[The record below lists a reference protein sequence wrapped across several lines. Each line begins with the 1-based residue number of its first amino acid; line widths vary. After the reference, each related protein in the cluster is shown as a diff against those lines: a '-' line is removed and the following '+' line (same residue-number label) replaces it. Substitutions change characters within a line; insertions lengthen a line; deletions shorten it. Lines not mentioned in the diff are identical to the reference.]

1 MFSTKQTINST
12 VTFDVRSSDLNCQV
26 IFKMDSQNQYRVSRP
41 IYSTR
46 AFEHVNEKQARQT
59 KSLKERLRN
68 SCSCSGK
75 RVVRLIKGFFPILD
89 WLPTYQLRQWL
100 PGDIVSGITTGM
112 VCALQGLA
120 YSLLVN
126 VGPVYG
132 LYAAFFPILSY
143 FILGTSRHLS
153 VGPFPV
159 TCLMM
164 GSVVLNLTPDELFMK
179 PGNGTSVNGT
189 AAMVLNVAE
198 RDAKRV
204 ALSISMTVLIGLF
217 QVGMGVVQV
226 GFLVRYLSDPLVGG
240 FTTAAALH
248 VVVSQL
254 KLIFNVPTGNY
265 NDVLSLFYTIGD
277 IFKNIKKSNM
287 VDLIAGVLTI
297 IVVMLVKEFNTKYQK
312 KLPVPI
318 PIEVI
323 VTIIDAGVSYA
334 VDLSG
339 NYGSGIVRSI
349 PRGFIPPQ
357 APDSSLFSSFVGA
370 SFSTAVVSYAIAISV
385 AKVYAAKH
393 DLVVDGNQE
402 LIAFGISNI
411 FCGCF
416 GGFVATTALSR
427 TAIQESTGGKT
438 QIAGIISALLVL
450 IVIVALGPL
459 LQPLQ
464 KSVLGGIVVANL
476 KGMFMQVHD
485 VPILWRKNR
494 TDCIIWVFTFIAC
507 ILLGLDIGLL
517 AGVVFELGTVVIR
530 TQFPSCSTFG
540 NIPSTDIYKNL
551 KDYKNIV
558 ECPGAK
564 IFKCTAPIYFANID
578 YLKDRIKHIVGFDA
592 VQVFKKRNKAL
603 KKIHSLIKKGKLK
616 VTKNGL
622 VPVEQLGVINEGF
635 ENERDP
641 EQVEGGPQEVEDGAR
656 TDVDVEVQVDWTSAL
671 PVNVTVPK
679 VNIHSLVM
687 DFTAVSFLDVM
698 AAKSLKLI
706 IKEFLRIGV
715 NVYIAGCD
723 DEIIMKMES
732 MGFFDE
738 MVHRGMLF
746 LSVHDAILYIKMET
760 ASDITED
767 PMIDKISQLQD
778 DKEPFSED
786 EDLIETYDNQHLA
799 IHGLSS

>member
-1 MFSTKQTINST
+1 
-12 VTFDVRSSDLNCQV
+12 
-26 IFKMDSQNQYRVSRP
+26 MDGQNQYLVARP

-46 AFEHVNEKQARQT
+46 AFEHANERQVRERKTFKEKFTNSARST
-59 KSLKERLRN
+59 LTPKLP
-68 SCSCSGK
+68 
-75 RVVRLIKGFFPILD
+75 LIIIKKFFPILQ
-89 WLPTYQLRQWL
+89 WLPIYQLRQWL

-120 YSLLVN
+120 YSLLVG

-132 LYAAFFPILSY
+132 LYAAFFPILTY

-159 TCLMM
+159 TCLMQ
-164 GSVVLNLTPDELFMK
+164 GAVVLSLAPDELFMH
-179 PGNGTSVNGT
+179 PGNTTVNGT
-189 AAMVLNVAE
+189 ATLVLNVTQ
-198 RDAKRV
+198 RDANR
-204 ALSISMTVLIGLF
+204 LSIATTMTVLIGLF
-217 QVGMGVVQV
+217 QFGMGVAQV

-240 FTTAAALH
+240 FTTAAAFH

-265 NDVLSLFYTIGD
+265 NGILSFFYTIGD
-277 IFKNIKKSNM
+277 IFKNIKQTNM
-287 VDLIAGVLTI
+287 VDLIAAVLTI
-297 IVVMLVKEFNTKYQK
+297 IVVMGVKEFNAKFQH

-318 PIEVI
+318 PVEVI
-323 VTIIDAGVSYA
+323 VTIIDSGVSYA
-334 VDLSG
+334 MDLST
-339 NYGSGIVRSI
+339 NYGAGIVRTI
-349 PRGFIPPQ
+349 PRGFIPPRP
-357 APDSSLFSSFVGA
+357 PDVSLFSSFGGP
-370 SFSTAVVSYAIAISV
+370 SFSTGVVSYAIAISV

-393 DLVVDGNQE
+393 DLTVDGNQE

-416 GGFVATTALSR
+416 SGFVATTALSR

-438 QIAGIISALLVL
+438 QVASIISALMVL

-464 KSVLGGIVVANL
+464 KSVLGAIVVSNL

-485 VPILWRKNR
+485 VPILWRKNK
-494 TDCIIWVFTFIAC
+494 TDCLIWVFTFIAC
-507 ILLGLDIGLL
+507 IFLGLDVGLL
-517 AGVVFELGTVVIR
+517 TGVVIELATVVIR
-530 TQFPSCSTFG
+530 TQFPSCATLG
-540 NIPSTDIYKNL
+540 NIPTTEIYKNM
-551 KDYKNIV
+551 KDYKNIT
-558 ECPGAK
+558 EFPGTK
-564 IFKCTAPIYFANID
+564 IFKCTAPIYFANIEF
-578 YLKDRIKHIVGFDA
+578 LKDQIKSKVGFDA

-603 KKIHSLIKKGKLK
+603 KKIHRLLKNGKLK
-616 VTKNGL
+616 ITENGL
-622 VPVEQLGVINEGF
+622 VPVGTLGV
-635 ENERDP
+635 ENEAFESEQDP
-641 EQVEGGPQEVEDGAR
+641 KQVETKSQKGAANG
-656 TDVDVEVQVDWTSAL
+656 TISAKDVEMQVDWSSSL
-671 PVNVTVPK
+671 PGGVTVPK
-679 VNIHSLVM
+679 VDIHSFVM

-723 DEIIMKMES
+723 DEIILKMES

-746 LSVHDAILYIKMET
+746 LTVHDAILYIKMET
-760 ASDITED
+760 GSETADGSDTFAE
-767 PMIDKISQLQD
+767 KISQMQD
-778 DKEPFSED
+778 DKIPYVED
-786 EDLIETYDNQHLA
+786 EDFIETYDNQRLA

>member
-1 MFSTKQTINST
+1 
-12 VTFDVRSSDLNCQV
+12 
-26 IFKMDSQNQYRVSRP
+26 MDSQNQYHVSRP

-46 AFEHVNEKQARQT
+46 AFEHVNEKQVRQT

-297 IVVMLVKEFNTKYQK
+297 IVVMLVKEFNAKYQK

-357 APDSSLFSSFVGA
+357 APDASLFSSFVGA

-540 NIPSTDIYKNL
+540 NIPSTDIYKNM

-656 TDVDVEVQVDWTSAL
+656 PDVDVEVQVDWTSAL

-679 VNIHSLVM
+679 VDIHSLVM

>member
-1 MFSTKQTINST
+1 M
-12 VTFDVRSSDLNCQV
+12 
-26 IFKMDSQNQYRVSRP
+26 MDGENQYCVSRP

-46 AFEHVNEKQARQT
+46 AFEHVNEKKVRET
-59 KSLKERLRN
+59 KSVKEKLRN
-68 SCSCSGK
+68 SVRCSPK
-75 RVVRLIKGFFPILD
+75 LVTQIIKKFFPILN
-89 WLPTYQLRQWL
+89 WLPIYQPRQWL
-100 PGDIVSGITTGM
+100 PGDIVAGVTTGM

-120 YSLLVN
+120 YSLLVG
-126 VGPVYG
+126 VPPVYG
-132 LYAAFFPILSY
+132 LYAAFFPILTY

-159 TCLMM
+159 TCLMQ
-164 GSVVLNLTPDELFMK
+164 GAVVFSLAPDENFLYAANST
-179 PGNGTSVNGT
+179 GVNGT
-189 AAMVLNVAE
+189 VTMLVNVTA
-198 RDAKRV
+198 RDAKRI
-204 ALSISMTVLIGLF
+204 SISTSMTVLIGLF
-217 QVGMGVVQV
+217 QLGMGVVQV

-240 FTTAAALH
+240 FTTAAALQ

-254 KLIFNVPTGNY
+254 KLIFNVPTANY
-265 NDVLSLFYTIGD
+265 NGVLSLFYTIGD
-277 IFKNIKKSNM
+277 IFKNIKQTNM

-297 IVVMLVKEFNTKYQK
+297 IVVMLVKEFNAKFQK

-323 VTIIDAGVSYA
+323 VTIIDSGVSYA
-334 VDLSG
+334 LDLSTR
-339 NYGSGIVRSI
+339 YGAGIVRTV

-357 APDSSLFSSFVGA
+357 PPDVSLFDSFAGG

-393 DLVVDGNQE
+393 DLKVDGNQE

-416 GGFVATTALSR
+416 SGFVATTALSR

-438 QIAGIISALLVL
+438 QVAGIISALIVL

-464 KSVLGGIVVANL
+464 KSVLGAIIVANL

-485 VPILWRKNR
+485 IPILWRKNK
-494 TDCIIWVFTFIAC
+494 TDCVIWVFTCLAC
-507 ILLGLDIGLL
+507 IILGLDIGLL

-530 TQFPSCSTFG
+530 TQFPSCATLG
-540 NIPSTDIYKNL
+540 NVPSTDIYKNM
-551 KDYKNIV
+551 KDYKNII
-558 ECPGAK
+558 ECPGTK
-564 IFKCTAPIYFANID
+564 IFKCTAPIYFANIE
-578 YLKDRIKHIVGFDA
+578 YLRDQLKHAVGFNA
-592 VQVFKKRNKAL
+592 VRVFKKRNKAL
-603 KKIHSLIKKGKLK
+603 KKIHKLIKNGKLK
-616 VTKNGL
+616 VTENGL
-622 VPVEQLGVINEGF
+622 VPVAPLGVDNEAF
-635 ENERDP
+635 ESEREP
-641 EQVEGGPQEVEDGAR
+641 EQVEGGAQQEEKGGAPSA
-656 TDVDVEVQVDWTSAL
+656 TEVEVQVDWTSTL

-679 VNIHSLVM
+679 VNIHSLVF

-698 AAKSLKLI
+698 AAKSIKLI

-738 MVHRGMLF
+738 MVNRGMLF
-746 LSVHDAILYIKMET
+746 LTVHDAILYIKMET
-760 ASDITED
+760 GSEISDD
-767 PMIDKISQLQD
+767 PMADKISQMQD
-778 DKEPFSED
+778 DKAPPPFTED
-786 EDLIETYDNQHLA
+786 EDLIETYDNQRLA

>member
-1 MFSTKQTINST
+1 
-12 VTFDVRSSDLNCQV
+12 
-26 IFKMDSQNQYRVSRP
+26 MDSQNQYHVSRP

-46 AFEHVNEKQARQT
+46 AFEHVNERQVRET
-59 KSLKERLRN
+59 KSLKEKLRN

-75 RVVRLIKGFFPILD
+75 RILRLVKTFFPILE
-89 WLPTYQLRQWL
+89 WLPAYELRLWL
-100 PGDIVSGITTGM
+100 SGEIISGITMGM

-126 VGPVYG
+126 IGPVYG
-132 LYAAFFPILSY
+132 LFAAFFPILPY

-153 VGPFPV
+153 VGPFPI

-164 GSVVLNLTPDELFMK
+164 GSVVLNLAPDAMFMR
-179 PGNGTSVNGT
+179 PGNGTGMNGT
-189 AAMVLNVAE
+189 AAMVMNVAE
-198 RDAKRV
+198 RDAMRV
-204 ALSISMTVLIGLF
+204 AISISMTVLIGLF
-217 QVGMGVVQV
+217 QLAMGVAQV

-240 FTTAAALH
+240 FTTAAAVT

-254 KLIFNVPTGNY
+254 KLIFNVPTENY
-265 NDVLSLFYTIGD
+265 NSVLAIFYTLGD
-277 IFKNIKKSNM
+277 VFKNIKKSNM
-287 VDLIAGVLTI
+287 VDFIAGILTI
-297 IVVMLVKEFNTKYQK
+297 IVVMLGKELNVRFQK
-312 KLPVPI
+312 QLPAPI
-318 PIEVI
+318 PFEVI
-323 VTIIDAGVSYA
+323 VTVIDAGVSYA
-334 VDLSG
+334 LDLST
-339 NYGSGIVRSI
+339 NYGAGIVKYI

-357 APDSSLFSSFVGA
+357 PPDVSLFSSIVSP
-370 SFSTAVVSYAIAISV
+370 SFSTAVVAYAIAISV

-402 LIAFGISNI
+402 LIAFGFSNI
-411 FCGCF
+411 VCGCF

-438 QIAGIISALLVL
+438 QVASIISALLVL
-450 IVIVALGPL
+450 IVILALGPL

-476 KGMFMQVHD
+476 KGMFMQLYD

-494 TDCIIWVFTFIAC
+494 TDCLIWVFTFIAC

-530 TQFPSCSTFG
+530 TQFPTCSTLG
-540 NIPSTDIYKNL
+540 NIPNTDIYKNM

-558 ECPGAK
+558 ACPGTK
-564 IFKCTAPIYFANID
+564 IFKCNAPIYFANID
-578 YLKDRIKHIVGFDA
+578 YLKDQIKHIVGFDA

-603 KKIHSLIKKGKLK
+603 KKIQSLIKKGKLK
-616 VTKNGL
+616 VTENGL
-622 VPVEQLGVINEGF
+622 VPLEEQGVINEGF

-641 EQVEGGPQEVEDGAR
+641 EQVEGEPQQEVKDGAR
-656 TDVDVEVQVDWTSAL
+656 SDVDVEVQVDWRAEL
-671 PVNVTVPK
+671 PFDITVPK

-687 DFTAVSFLDVM
+687 DFCAVSFLDVM
-698 AAKSLKLI
+698 SVKSLRLI

-732 MGFFDE
+732 IGFFDE

-760 ASDITED
+760 DSDVED
-767 PMIDKISQLQD
+767 PMIEKIAQLQH
-778 DKEPFSED
+778 DKESFTDD
-786 EDLIETYDNQHLA
+786 EDLIETYDNQRMA
-799 IHGLSS
+799 IHGLSG

>member
-1 MFSTKQTINST
+1 MFH
-12 VTFDVRSSDLNCQV
+12 VTLLTQLTLTGWLDVRSSDLNCQV
-26 IFKMDSQNQYRVSRP
+26 IFKMDSQNQYHVSRP

-46 AFEHVNEKQARQT
+46 AFEHVNEKQVRQT

-297 IVVMLVKEFNTKYQK
+297 IVVMLVKEFNAKYQK

-357 APDSSLFSSFVGA
+357 APDASLFSSFVGA

-494 TDCIIWVFTFIAC
+494 TDCIIWV
-507 ILLGLDIGLL
+507 
-517 AGVVFELGTVVIR
+517 

-540 NIPSTDIYKNL
+540 NIPSTDIYKNM

-641 EQVEGGPQEVEDGAR
+641 EQVEGGPQEVEDGAQ

-679 VNIHSLVM
+679 VDIHSLVM

>member
-1 MFSTKQTINST
+1 
-12 VTFDVRSSDLNCQV
+12 
-26 IFKMDSQNQYRVSRP
+26 MDSQNQYHVSRP
-41 IYSTR
+41 IYSIR
-46 AFEHVNEKQARQT
+46 AFEHVNERQAREK
-59 KSLKERLRN
+59 KSLKEKLRN
-68 SCSCSGK
+68 SCSCSTKAAYGLVK
-75 RVVRLIKGFFPILD
+75 RFFPILE
-89 WLPTYQLRQWL
+89 WLPLYQPRQWIT
-100 PGDIVSGITTGM
+100 GEIVSGITTGM

-120 YSLLVN
+120 YTLLVN
-126 VGPVYG
+126 VPPVYG
-132 LYAAFFPILSY
+132 LYAAFFPILTY

-164 GSVVLNLTPDELFMK
+164 GSVILNLAPDEMFMK
-179 PGNGTSVNGT
+179 PGNVTGVNGT
-189 AAMVLNVAE
+189 VALVLNTVA
-198 RDAKRV
+198 RDEMRV
-204 ALSISMTVLIGLF
+204 ALSISMTYLIGIF
-217 QVGMGVVQV
+217 QLAMGVAGV

-240 FTTAAALH
+240 FTTAAAVT

-265 NDVLSLFYTIGD
+265 NSVLAIFYTIGD
-277 IFKNIKKSNM
+277 VFKNIKKANM
-287 VDLIAGVLTI
+287 VDLIAAVVTI
-297 IVVMLVKEFNTKYQK
+297 IVVMLVKEFNVKYQK
-312 KLPVPI
+312 KLPAPI
-318 PIEVI
+318 PIEVV
-323 VTIIDAGVSYA
+323 VTVIDAGVSYA
-334 VDLSG
+334 LDLST
-339 NYGSGIVRSI
+339 NYGSGIVRTI

-357 APDSSLFSSFVGA
+357 PPDTSYFASFAGS

-393 DLVVDGNQE
+393 DLVVDANQE
-402 LIAFGISNI
+402 LLAFGVSNI
-411 FCGCF
+411 FCGAF

-438 QIAGIISALLVL
+438 QVASLIAGLLVL

-464 KSVLGGIVVANL
+464 KSVLGAIVVANL

-494 TDCIIWVFTFIAC
+494 TDCLLWVFTFAAC
-507 ILLGLDIGLL
+507 ILLGLDVGLL
-517 AGVVFELGTVVIR
+517 AGVVFELATVVIR
-530 TQFPSCSTFG
+530 TQFPTCSTLG
-540 NIPSTDIYKNL
+540 NIPSTDIYKNM

-558 ECPGAK
+558 TCPGTK
-564 IFKCTAPIYFANID
+564 IFKCNAPIYFANIEH
-578 YLKDRIKHIVGFDA
+578 LKDRIKHTVGFNA

-616 VTKNGL
+616 VTENGL
-622 VPVEQLGVINEGF
+622 VPVEQLGVDNEGY
-635 ENERDP
+635 ETERDP
-641 EQVEGGPQEVEDGAR
+641 GQVDSEPQPVENGAR
-656 TDVDVEVQVDWTSAL
+656 TAVDLEMQVDWTAAL

-679 VNIHSLVM
+679 VDIHSFVM

-698 AAKSLKLI
+698 AAKSIKLI

-723 DEIIMKMES
+723 DEIVMKMES

-738 MVHRGMLF
+738 MVNRSMLF
-746 LSVHDAILYIKMET
+746 LTVHDAILYIKMET

-767 PMIDKISQLQD
+767 PMIEKISQLQD
-778 DKEPFSED
+778 DKIPYPD
-786 EDLIETYDNQHLA
+786 DDDLIETYDNQRLA